1 LQLPKHAVKCEHP
14 LSKPIELGEEP
25 VKRSTIAVLLAA
37 YLVCLISQ
45 RALAQKNEVSGLI
58 GRTFIS
64 NQGIIGSTSFDP
76 NVHFGN
82 GTTIEI
88 NYARRFLGTNL
99 YSLAVEVP
107 FIWNPDEDLHAA
119 TPTLVPEGYASYVV
133 TPSARVNLFPE
144 VGLSPWVSFG
154 GGFSHIGTSSRTSD
168 GLLNPNSTGTNS
180 GVLQVGAGFDVK
192 LIKAFRLRLAVR
204 DYWSGVPQLNVDTGK
219 NRQHNFLV
227 AGGVVYRF

>member
-1 LQLPKHAVKCEHP
+1 MKQP
-14 LSKPIELGEEP
+14 
-25 VKRSTIAVLLAA
+25 TIAVLLAVS
-37 YLVCLISQ
+37 LVCLISP

-58 GRTFIS
+58 GRTFVS

-82 GTTIEI
+82 GTTVEI
-88 NYARRFLGTNL
+88 NYARRFLGSNL

-119 TPTLVPEGYASYVV
+119 PPTPVPESYASYVV

-154 GGFSHIGTSSRTSD
+154 GGFSHTSTSSRTEN
-168 GLLNPNSTGTNS
+168 GQLTNSTGTTS

-192 LIKAFRLRLAVR
+192 LIKAFRVRLGVR

-227 AGGVVYRF
+227 AGGIVYRF